1 MNAPAPELDQDTAT
15 HLYNITK
22 ESITDA
28 VRHGGVSHVS
38 IDLQNG
44 RQGIL
49 LAIADDGDGL
59 PDEQP
64 EGGMGLQLIRL
75 RAEMIGGYLK
85 VDSKGGSGTRV
96 ECRISSN

>member
-15 HLYNITK
+15 HLYHIAK
-22 ESITDA
+22 ESITNA

-44 RQGIL
+44 HQGISL
-49 LAIADDGDGL
+49 VIADDGDGL

-64 EGGMGLQLIRL
+64 EGGMGLQLMRL

-85 VDSKGGSGTRV
+85 VDSKGGFGTRV
-96 ECRISSN
+96 ECRIPSN

>member
-22 ESITDA
+22 VSITNA
-28 VRHGGVSHVS
+28 VRHGGASHVS

-44 RQGIL
+44 RQGISL
-49 LAIADDGDGL
+49 VIADDGDGL

-64 EGGMGLQLIRL
+64 EGGLGLQLMRL

-85 VDSKGGSGTRV
+85 VDSNDGSSTQV
-96 ECRISSN
+96 ECRIPSN